1 VRIRV
6 LHVCD
11 KFGVSG
17 SSIHG
22 VSRLLLWW
30 FPRFDPARFD
40 VRLAGLRP
48 ADGASET
55 LRRQGLDPDC
65 LGKGRFSPSTLP
77 ALAARVRRFRPHV
90 LHLHGYGATTFGR
103 VVGALLGVPAVV
115 HEHAVFP
122 RVPAVQKPFDRAL
135 AGWTAHGLAV
145 SESVKEFMV
154 RRRYFPEEKVEV
166 LLNGAPIEA
175 FQPLAPAAAEEE
187 RRRWGIPPGCPAIGA
202 VGRLDEQ
209 KGNRYLLEAAARIAG
224 NGAGGGRDFRLVLV
238 GDGPLMA
245 EHRAQARRLG
255 LDGKVIFTGYRED
268 VPRLQSM
275 LDVQVFPSLWE
286 GVPLTAFEAMAM
298 GRAIVATHVDG
309 LAEVLRDGENALL
322 VPPREPAPLADA
334 VEALLA
340 DPARARR
347 LAARARED
355 SRRFDVQRAVDRLQ
369 EIYQRLAGPP
379 A

>member
-1 VRIRV
+1 MRIRV

-40 VRLAGLRP
+40 VRLVGLRP
-48 ADGASET
+48 ADGASEV
-55 LRRQGLDPDC
+55 LRGHGLEPDC
-65 LGKGRFSPSTLP
+65 LGQGKFSPATLP
-77 ALAARVRRFRPHV
+77 ALAGRVRRLRPHV

-145 SESVKEFMV
+145 SESVKDFMV
-154 RRRYFPEEKVEV
+154 RRRYIPEDRVEV
-166 LLNGAPIEA
+166 LLNGAPIEE
-175 FQPLAPAAAEEE
+175 FQPLAPEAVEEA
-187 RRRWGIPPGCPAIGA
+187 RRSWGIPPGCPVIGT

-224 NGAGGGRDFRLVLV
+224 NGNGGGRDFRLLLV
-238 GDGPLMA
+238 GDGPLME

-255 LDGKVIFTGYRED
+255 LDGRVIFAGYRED
-268 VPRLQSM
+268 VPRLQS
-275 LDVQVFPSLWE
+275 LFDVQVFPSLWE

-298 GRAIVATHVDG
+298 GRPIVATHVDG
-309 LAEVLRDGENALL
+309 LAEVLRDGDNALL
-322 VPPREPAPLADA
+322 VPPREPAPLAEA
-334 VEALLA
+334 LEALLA
-340 DPARARR
+340 DPARARG
-347 LAARARED
+347 LAERARED
-355 SRRFDVQRAVDRLQ
+355 SRRYDVQRAVDRLQ
-369 EIYQRLAGPP
+369 EVYERFAGGVS
-379 A
+379 